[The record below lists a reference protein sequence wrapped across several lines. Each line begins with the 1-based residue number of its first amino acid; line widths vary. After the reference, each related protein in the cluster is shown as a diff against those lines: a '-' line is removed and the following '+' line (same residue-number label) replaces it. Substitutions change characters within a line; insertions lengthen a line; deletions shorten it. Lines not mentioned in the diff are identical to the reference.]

1 MIVIVSTYY
10 ILWIGW
16 KIKCLITMDNKFK
29 KSFFVPVTNML
40 LIYLFASMKLENGHE
55 KDYLVIVLKLSYS
68 VLFYEIGSNNIR
80 NVGLKKKLNTIHW
93 KECV

>member
-55 KDYLVIVLKLSYS
+55 KD
-68 VLFYEIGSNNIR
+68 
-80 NVGLKKKLNTIHW
+80 
-93 KECV
+93 